1 MFYGATS
8 FNQDIGDWDVSNVTN
23 MNNMFQYA
31 SAFNQD
37 LSTWSVDNV
46 YSCSGFSFT
55 TPSWTLPQPNFTN
68 CDPN

>member
-23 MNNMFQYA
+23 MSNMFQYA

-55 TPSWTLPQPNFTN
+55 TPSWTQPKPNFTN
-68 CDPN
+68 CIP